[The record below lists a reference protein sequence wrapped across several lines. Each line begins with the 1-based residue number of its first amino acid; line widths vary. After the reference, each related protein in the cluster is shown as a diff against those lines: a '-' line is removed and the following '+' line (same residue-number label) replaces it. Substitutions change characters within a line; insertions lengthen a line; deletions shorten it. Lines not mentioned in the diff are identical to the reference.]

1 MSTSVNTNIAAL
13 VALRTLSTTTTALN
27 STEKRVS
34 TGYTVADG
42 FDNGAI
48 FAIAQSVRNSIA
60 GITAVNS
67 ELKGAQGLVSV
78 ANASL
83 TDVSDL
89 MTQLRDVLTRLA
101 DQSVSSDTR
110 NQLAT
115 QYTFLMATINNNITT
130 AVYQG
135 TNLLNTSASLGV
147 IQDVL
152 ANQLVFFGQQST
164 VGTLVT
170 NLSVVGAT
178 SVTSAGSFLLNT
190 FLTELNLLATS
201 LNTVGSLNQAIA
213 NQVKFNDGIQDALTE
228 GLGALVDAN
237 LPQESARLQSLQV
250 KQQLSTQSLTIAN
263 SNQNLLLT
271 LFR

>member
-1 MSTSVNTNIAAL
+1 MTTSVNTNIAAL
-13 VALRTLSTTTTALN
+13 VALRTLSTTSTALN
-27 STEKRVS
+27 ATEKRVS

-110 NQLAT
+110 NQLAS

-178 SVTSAGSFLLNT
+178 SITSAGSFLLNT

-201 LNTVGSLNQAIA
+201 LNTVGSLNQAVA
-213 NQVKFNDGIQDALTE
+213 NQVKFNDGVKDALVE

-237 LPQESARLQSLQV
+237 LPAESARLQSLQV
-250 KQQLSTQSLTIAN
+250 KQQLATQSLTIAN
-263 SNQNLLLT
+263 NNQQLLLT